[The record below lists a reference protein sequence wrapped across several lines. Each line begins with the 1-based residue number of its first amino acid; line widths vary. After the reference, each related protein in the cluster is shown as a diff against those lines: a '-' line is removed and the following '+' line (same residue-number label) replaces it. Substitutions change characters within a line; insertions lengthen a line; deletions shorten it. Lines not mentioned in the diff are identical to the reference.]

1 MSQPTPPEHIPDAET
16 LDAAKVPVAS
26 GILPLLGVI
35 WALALIGLGVAL
47 IREVLVHANAVSGSL
62 WAAKTVTYLNDR
74 PPTDWMVPAGVAAA
88 LLGLVLVVLALRPR
102 ARKEL
107 AVSARTGVFLTT
119 ASVRRLAESAA
130 ADVDGVDTTSVS
142 ASRSKVVVDVTTLSA
157 DSADTK
163 SRIELAVQAALASLT
178 TQPTIKVKVLSVG
191 GGS

>member
-1 MSQPTPPEHIPDAET
+1 MSQPNPPEHIPDAET

-47 IREVLVHANAVSGSL
+47 VREVLVHANAVSGSL
-62 WAAKTVTYLNDR
+62 WVAKTVTYLNDR
-74 PPTDWMVPAGVAAA
+74 PPMDWMVPAGVAAA

-119 ASVRRLAESAA
+119 ASIRRLAESAA

-142 ASRSKVVVDVTTLSA
+142 ASRSKVVIDVTTLSA
-157 DSADTK
+157 DTADTK
-163 SRIELAVQAALASLT
+163 SRIELAVTTALASLT

>member
-1 MSQPTPPEHIPDAET
+1 MSQPNPPEHIPDAET
-16 LDAAKVPVAS
+16 LHAAKVPVAS
-26 GILPLLGVI
+26 GVLPLLGVI
-35 WALALIGLGVAL
+35 WALGLIGLGVAL

-62 WAAKTVTYLNDR
+62 WVAKTVTYLNDR
-74 PPTDWMVPAGVAAA
+74 PPMDWMVPAGVAAA

-119 ASVRRLAESAA
+119 ASIRRLAESAA

-163 SRIELAVQAALASLT
+163 SRIELAVTAALASLT